1 MVRQRGLHRKF
12 RLVAVL
18 ALVFVA
24 GCGSLESN
32 ELKDSVGTIHS
43 TTQEGAILAGDA
55 AKGRT
60 TSNFVRAYAGQLS
73 SALQHETEKLN
84 DAKPAEG
91 VAAKL
96 QRAIKAASDG
106 SSALDD
112 LRASPDDRAK
122 AAMARKQLL
131 DAAKRSD
138 DLDQEL

>member
-1 MVRQRGLHRKF
+1 MHRRF
-12 RLVAVL
+12 GLVAVL
-18 ALVFVA
+18 AAILLA

-43 TTQEGAILAGDA
+43 AVQEGAILAGDA

-60 TSNFVRAYAGQLS
+60 TTNFVRAYAGQLS

-84 DAKPAEG
+84 DARPAQG
-91 VAAKL
+91 VAPKV

-112 LRASPDDRAK
+112 LRASPNDRAK
-122 AAMARKQLL
+122 AAVARQQLL
-131 DAAKRSD
+131 DAAKKSD

>member
-1 MVRQRGLHRKF
+1 MHRKF
-12 RLVAVL
+12 SLVAVL
-18 ALVFVA
+18 ATFLLA

-43 TTQEGAILAGDA
+43 AVQEGAILAGDA

-60 TSNFVRAYAGQLS
+60 TTNFVRAYAGQLS
-73 SALQHETEKLN
+73 SALQHETEKLS
-84 DAKPAEG
+84 DATPAQG
-91 VAAKL
+91 VAPKV

-112 LRASPDDRAK
+112 LRASPNDRAK
-122 AAMARKQLL
+122 AAVARKQLL
-131 DAAKRSD
+131 AAAKKSD

>member
-1 MVRQRGLHRKF
+1 MHRKF
-12 RLVAVL
+12 SLVAVL
-18 ALVFVA
+18 ATILLA

-43 TTQEGAILAGDA
+43 AVQEGAILAGDA

-60 TSNFVRAYAGQLS
+60 TTNFVRAYAGQLS
-73 SALQHETEKLN
+73 TALQHETEKLN
-84 DAKPAEG
+84 DARPAQG
-91 VAAKL
+91 VAPKV

-112 LRASPDDRAK
+112 LRASPNDRAK
-122 AAMARKQLL
+122 AAVARKQLL
-131 DAAKRSD
+131 DAAKKSD